1 MTNWPLAKHA
11 FKNWKLNVMRC
22 TRIVVSWL
30 TNSVNKPF
38 KFCHLQILLNNP
50 PTNGPQKKKQVKQ
63 PKINRPLGWV
73 INLWLAVYFVLPF
86 EKEKLSWMS
95 LKKVTKFLYL
105 TLFLHLFWGLYSLIV
120 KVPKRLQ
127 LWSHGEHQST
137 NDHDPTHWM
146 ALIVHLLS
154 SFIIVTFLFL
164 KYN

>member
-1 MTNWPLAKHA
+1 MPLKIENLMWWDALELWYLGLLIA
-11 FKNWKLNVMRC
+11 SINPSNFV
-22 TRIVVSWL
+22 I
-30 TNSVNKPF
+30 F
-38 KFCHLQILLNNP
+38 KFCWTTP
-50 PTNGPQKKKQVKQ
+50 PPMVPKKKKQVKQ